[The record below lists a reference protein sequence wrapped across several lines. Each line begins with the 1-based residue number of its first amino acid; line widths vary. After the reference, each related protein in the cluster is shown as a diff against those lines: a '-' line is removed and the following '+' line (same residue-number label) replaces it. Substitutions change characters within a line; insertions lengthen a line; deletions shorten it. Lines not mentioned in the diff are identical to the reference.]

1 MWAVPQG
8 QYRRMKKPQFVH
20 SFSDAARTNSK
31 DDRFRRAP
39 FAKRIAE
46 TLSSLPDE
54 NSIAIGIYGPWGD
67 GKTTLLAFIEEELR
81 KNNQIITM
89 YFNPWRFGDED
100 ELLENFFASLV
111 EQVGKSLSGVK
122 TFINEWK
129 ELLKVAPYVG
139 DAAEILA
146 RKLTF
151 QGLEE
156 LKRKTENILK
166 KAGKRIVVLMDDID
180 RLETKEIQSVF
191 RLIKLTGSFNYV
203 AYVLAFDDKV
213 VSAALQ
219 EKYGTALQSGQ
230 GFLEKIIQVPLHLP
244 KIPATVLLEFCYE
257 CVSNALS
264 ATDFQ
269 LTKEQEKAF
278 RDNFTH
284 VAMQIHTP
292 RQCKRYANGIT
303 FALGVLKGEVNPVDL
318 LLVEALRVFNPDLY
332 KIIRSH
338 KDYFVS
344 GTGTSSLDPRTFE
357 SEELETG
364 WQGLTTSERVA
375 LRELLQHLFPDF
387 GKGALQR
394 QKIGLYDPFADDQ
407 RISSEHYFDRFFTYS
422 IPASDIPDANIDAL
436 LRIANRPIDNIADR
450 PIDKI
455 ASQIQ
460 AMMDIAAPHGVEAF
474 IFRIGLRRKLLGPTI
489 SPTLARGIAVASDM
503 YPCFSRKGGQITGYS
518 EAVLLIRQL
527 LLNTGG
533 DLFDDSRSV
542 MMDIVNTS
550 PSLYFAY
557 WCLQAASDTKPQD
570 QKSWFQVYGSTGVSD
585 DSTSAPISKNEYSEL
600 ARAMGKRLKS
610 YFDEPSSYDIA
621 RREESRLLVEQWVH
635 CASAEEVR
643 EHLEKHL
650 RKNPSRAI
658 ALINWY
664 FEDPSNTEVVWQDHY
679 DKLTRLVGID
689 VLLDALQREYGDKLQ
704 MQQPTDQAVMLAQAF
719 VRLCMKS
726 KESSQR
732 AS

>member
-1 MWAVPQG
+1 
-8 QYRRMKKPQFVH
+8 MKKPQFVH

-67 GKTTLLAFIEEELR
+67 GKTTVLAFIEEELR

-100 ELLENFFASLV
+100 ELLKNFFASLV
-111 EQVGKSLSGVK
+111 EQVDQSLSGVK

-129 ELLKVAPYVG
+129 EVLKVAPYVG
-139 DAAEILA
+139 GAAAKIVG
-146 RKLTF
+146 KLTF

-156 LKRKTENILK
+156 FKRKTENILK

-191 RLIKLTGSFNYV
+191 RLIKLTASFNYV

-213 VSAALQ
+213 VSGALQ
-219 EKYGTALQSGQ
+219 EKYGTASQSGQ
-230 GFLEKIIQVPLHLP
+230 GFLEKIIQIPLHLP
-244 KIPATVLLEFCYE
+244 KIPATVLLDFCYE
-257 CVSNALS
+257 CLANALS
-264 ATDFQ
+264 ATDLQ
-269 LTKEQEKAF
+269 LTKEQEKSF
-278 RDNFTH
+278 RDNFAH
-284 VAMQIHTP
+284 VAMQMHTP
-292 RQCKRYANGIT
+292 RQCKRYVNGVT

-318 LLVEALRVFNPDLY
+318 LLIEAVRVFNPDLY
-332 KIIRSH
+332 DIIRSH

-344 GTGTSSLDPRTFE
+344 GTGTSSLDPTTFE
-357 SEELETG
+357 SEVRQTG
-364 WQGLTTSERVA
+364 WQGLTTPEGVA
-375 LRELLQHLFPDF
+375 LRELLQYLFPDF
-387 GKGALQR
+387 RRGALQR

-422 IPASDIPDANIDAL
+422 IPAGDIPDANIDAL

-460 AMMDIAAPHGVEAF
+460 NMMDIAAPHGVEAF

-527 LLNTGG
+527 LLNSPSLL
-533 DLFDDSRSV
+533 DNSRSV

-550 PSLYFAY
+550 PSLHFAY
-557 WCLQAASDTKPQD
+557 WCLHAASDTKPQD

-585 DSTSAPISKNEYSEL
+585 GSTRAPIGKDEYPKL
-600 ARAMGKRLKS
+600 AQAMGKRLKS

-621 RREESRLLVEQWVH
+621 RREESRLLMEGWVH

-643 EHLEKHL
+643 EHLDKVL

-664 FEDPSNTEVVWQDHY
+664 FERPSDTEVLWRDHY
-679 DKLTRLVGID
+679 DELTRLVGID
-689 VLLDALQREYGDKLQ
+689 VLLDALQGEYGDKLQ

-719 VRLCMKS
+719 VRLAVS
-726 KESSQR
+726 TGQIPPPEPEVL
-732 AS
+732 

>member
-1 MWAVPQG
+1 
-8 QYRRMKKPQFVH
+8 MKKPQFVH

-67 GKTTLLAFIEEELR
+67 GKTTVLAFIEEELR

-100 ELLENFFASLV
+100 ELLKNFFASLV
-111 EQVGKSLSGVK
+111 KQVDQSLSGVK

-129 ELLKVAPYVG
+129 EVLKAAPYVG
-139 DAAEILA
+139 GAAEKIVG
-146 RKLTF
+146 KLTF

-156 LKRKTENILK
+156 FKRKTENILK

-191 RLIKLTGSFNYV
+191 RLIKLTASFNYV

-219 EKYGTALQSGQ
+219 EKYGTASQSGQ

-244 KIPATVLLEFCYE
+244 KIPATVLLDFCYE
-257 CVSNALS
+257 CVANALS
-264 ATDFQ
+264 ATDLQ
-269 LTKEQEKAF
+269 LTNEQEKSF
-278 RDNFTH
+278 RDNFAH

-292 RQCKRYANGIT
+292 RQCKRYVNGVT
-303 FALGVLKGEVNPVDL
+303 FAWGVLKGEVNPVDL
-318 LLVEALRVFNPDLY
+318 LLIEALRVFNPGLY
-332 KIIRSH
+332 DIIRSH

-344 GTGTSSLDPRTFE
+344 GTGTSSLDPTTFE
-357 SEELETG
+357 SEVLQTG
-364 WQGLTTSERVA
+364 WQGLTTLERVA
-375 LRELLQHLFPDF
+375 LRELLQYLFPDF
-387 GKGALQR
+387 GKGVLQR

-422 IPASDIPDANIDAL
+422 IPAGDIPDANIDAL

-460 AMMDIAAPHGVEAF
+460 TMMGIAAPHGVEAF

-489 SPTLARGIAVASDM
+489 SPTLARGIAVAGDM
-503 YPCFSRKGGQITGYS
+503 YPCLSRKGDQITGYS

-527 LLNTGG
+527 LLNTPS
-533 DLFDDSRSV
+533 LLDDRRSV
-542 MMDIVNTS
+542 MMDIVNS
-550 PSLYFAY
+550 PSLHFAY

-570 QKSWFQVYGSTGVSD
+570 QKSWFQVYGSTGVSG
-585 DSTSAPISKNEYSEL
+585 DSTRAPISKNEYPEL

-621 RREESRLLVEQWVH
+621 RREESRLLVEGWVH

-643 EHLEKHL
+643 EHLEKLL

-664 FEDPSNTEVVWQDHY
+664 FERPSDTEVVWQDRY
-679 DKLTRLVGID
+679 DNLTRLVGID
-689 VLLDALQREYGDKLQ
+689 VLLDALQGEYGDKLQ